1 MLGFV
6 AKALCP
12 DLIFLPIDMPKYVG
26 MSRRVMDIFKQYDPN
41 MLVAGCDEGYLK
53 SETLVW
59 LIDTMLTRFGSA
71 LLNIARST
79 SYPQTIVCNE

>member
-1 MLGFV
+1 MEDVLGFV

-53 SETLVW
+53 SESLVS
-59 LIDTMLTRFGSA
+59 LIDTTLT
-71 LLNIARST
+71 
-79 SYPQTIVCNE
+79 